1 MSEELNLW
9 QDILPD
15 LGMVDRLLRELL
27 PQKNMSSMDFMED
40 VLKGNWVLEPDLFW
54 QYLKEAV
61 LGVMADWKSLFVSV
75 LVLFIAAAVVNGFMQ
90 AFKNDGAAHAAR
102 TFFILCELIVLVNAF
117 RDVLAIVSEAMER
130 MLEFLKIML
139 PAYMICIAAAGSG
152 LTALI
157 FYKLLLGFLCLI
169 EGIIA
174 ASLVPIVEGYVM
186 LGVVESIWGEGR
198 FQAIMDIMK
207 KVVQWV
213 MKGMIVLLSG
223 SSILQIIITPVM
235 DKANA
240 AVIQKTA
247 GAIPGIGDLVESVS
261 SVTLASAIAVKNS
274 LGVLILVVLI
284 LLIAAPVIQ
293 AFMIIAVIK
302 VSGALGSICGEKLM
316 VKSVSYISEAGML
329 LLRLLIT
336 VATLFFVTIAA
347 VTNATSA
354 AL

>member
-27 PQKNMSSMDFMED
+27 PQKNVSSMDFMED

-169 EGIIA
+169 EGIKHMGRRTVSGNYGHYEESRA
-174 ASLVPIVEGYVM
+174 VGYEGN
-186 LGVVESIWGEGR
+186 
-198 FQAIMDIMK
+198 DC
-207 KVVQWV
+207 
-213 MKGMIVLLSG
+213 
-223 SSILQIIITPVM
+223 
-235 DKANA
+235 
-240 AVIQKTA
+240 
-247 GAIPGIGDLVESVS
+247 
-261 SVTLASAIAVKNS
+261 IAVGQQYSSDNNNTCN
-274 LGVLILVVLI
+274 G
-284 LLIAAPVIQ
+284 
-293 AFMIIAVIK
+293 
-302 VSGALGSICGEKLM
+302 
-316 VKSVSYISEAGML
+316 
-329 LLRLLIT
+329 
-336 VATLFFVTIAA
+336 
-347 VTNATSA
+347 
-354 AL
+354 

>member
-15 LGMVDRLLRELL
+15 LGMVDRLLKELL
-27 PQKNMSSMDFMED
+27 PQKNVSSMDFMED

-223 SSILQIIITPVM
+223 SSILQIIITPVSY
-235 DKANA
+235 
-240 AVIQKTA
+240 TH
-247 GAIPGIGDLVESVS
+247 L
-261 SVTLASAIAVKNS
+261 TLPTK
-274 LGVLILVVLI
+274 
-284 LLIAAPVIQ
+284 
-293 AFMIIAVIK
+293 
-302 VSGALGSICGEKLM
+302 
-316 VKSVSYISEAGML
+316 
-329 LLRLLIT
+329 
-336 VATLFFVTIAA
+336 
-347 VTNATSA
+347 
-354 AL
+354 

>member
-1 MSEELNLW
+1 MNEELSLW

-15 LGMVDRLLRELL
+15 LDMVDHLLKELL
-27 PQKNMSSMDFMED
+27 PQKNVSSMSFMED

-54 QYLKEAV
+54 QYIKETV
-61 LGVMADWKSLFVSV
+61 LGMTADWKSLFISI
-75 LVLFIAAAVVNGFMQ
+75 LVLFIAAAIINGFMQ
-90 AFKNDGAAHAAR
+90 AFQNNGAAHAAR
-102 TFFILCELIVLVNAF
+102 TFFVLCELLVLVNAF
-117 RDVLAIVSEAMER
+117 RDILVIVNEAMER

-157 FYKLLLGFLCLI
+157 FYKLLIGFLCLI

-198 FQAIMDIMK
+198 FKGLMEIMK
-207 KVVQWV
+207 KVVQWI
-213 MKGMIVLLSG
+213 MKGMIVLVSG

-235 DKANA
+235 DKANT
-240 AVIQKTA
+240 AVLHKTA

-274 LGVLILVVLI
+274 LGALILVVLV
-284 LLIAAPVIQ
+284 LLIAAPVIR
-293 AFMIIAVIK
+293 AFMIIAVMK
-302 VSGALGSICGEKLM
+302 VSGALGSICGEKQM
-316 VKSVSYISEAGML
+316 VNCVTYISEAGML

-347 VTNATSA
+347 VTNATGG

>member
-27 PQKNMSSMDFMED
+27 PQKNVSSMDFMED

-207 KVVQWV
+207 KVV
-213 MKGMIVLLSG
+213 
-223 SSILQIIITPVM
+223 
-235 DKANA
+235 DR
-240 AVIQKTA
+240 
-247 GAIPGIGDLVESVS
+247 
-261 SVTLASAIAVKNS
+261 
-274 LGVLILVVLI
+274 
-284 LLIAAPVIQ
+284 
-293 AFMIIAVIK
+293 
-302 VSGALGSICGEKLM
+302 
-316 VKSVSYISEAGML
+316 KSV
-329 LLRLLIT
+329 
-336 VATLFFVTIAA
+336 V
-347 VTNATSA
+347 
-354 AL
+354 